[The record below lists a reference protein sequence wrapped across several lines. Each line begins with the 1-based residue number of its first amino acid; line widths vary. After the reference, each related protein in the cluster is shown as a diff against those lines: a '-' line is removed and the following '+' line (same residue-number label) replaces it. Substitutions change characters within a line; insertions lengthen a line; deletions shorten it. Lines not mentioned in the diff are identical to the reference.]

1 MKILLAEDEEQL
13 ASVETAF
20 LKLKGFE
27 VDNAY
32 NGEEAVEKAASA
44 AYDVMILDVMMPI
57 KDGLQALREIRASGN
72 TTPVIMLTAKAEVDD
87 RVDGLTAGADDYLTK
102 PFAMKELEAR
112 IRAQI
117 RRTEQFRAESI
128 NYGDITLNI
137 DEQELC
143 CKNSV
148 RLAGKEAK
156 LLEYFMR
163 NPERELVPEAIY
175 SHVWKENNTFS
186 PETLELYV
194 SYLKGKLMAVSSE
207 MVIECGKTYKFC
219 KKGNP
224 A

>member
-32 NGEEAVEKAASA
+32 NGEEAVEKAQSA
-44 AYDVMILDVMMPI
+44 AYDVIILDVMMPK

-72 TTPVIMLTAKAEVDD
+72 TTPVIMLTARTEVDD

-163 NPERELVPEAIY
+163 NPERELDPKAIFG
-175 SHVWKENNTFS
+175 HVWKEIGTYS

-194 SYLKGKLMAVSSE
+194 SYLKGKLSAVSSE
-207 MVIECGKTYKFC
+207 IVIECGETYKFC